1 MRHLR
6 LCCRTVDEFTRGS
19 HSQHA
24 QDKDLDTTPRR
35 EAPPLTQEDRYL
47 QSDRQGG
54 SLVNQRATPNFS
66 FTASS
71 ANTLVSSPSLTASE
85 LSNREARIPPLLNSS
100 CSHLTGCGVFNNFLL
115 RQDLQTGCLT
125 LVPVHISAPD
135 ATPKLEVSLPFSSH
149 SLQGQPILPGELG
162 GDFVGL
168 TMTSRD
174 QPTLC
179 QESEA
184 PQPYPDPRP
193 ITCSPPPDPT
203 EPMSESSSGETCSRA
218 EGESLSSPQIHPALQ
233 EVIALLRGEFAFDG
247 YLENGEEDL
256 AMGEDLVGFMY
267 HSAYVFTER
276 LFM

>member
-1 MRHLR
+1 MGR
-6 LCCRTVDEFTRGS
+6 
-19 HSQHA
+19 
-24 QDKDLDTTPRR
+24 
-35 EAPPLTQEDRYL
+35 
-47 QSDRQGG
+47 
-54 SLVNQRATPNFS
+54 
-66 FTASS
+66 
-71 ANTLVSSPSLTASE
+71 
-85 LSNREARIPPLLNSS
+85 
-100 CSHLTGCGVFNNFLL
+100 
-115 RQDLQTGCLT
+115 
-125 LVPVHISAPD
+125 
-135 ATPKLEVSLPFSSH
+135 
-149 SLQGQPILPGELG
+149 
-162 GDFVGL
+162 
-168 TMTSRD
+168 TMTSWD

-179 QESEA
+179 QGSEA

-193 ITCSPPPDPT
+193 IPCSPPPDPT